1 MCHASQARRHSLRV
15 SMLHRHNQTEL
26 ERQVLRSSFDVRVL
40 TQAQTAYAAA
50 SSVLCG
56 VLALGKRGIPL
67 TLIEP
72 FVAHFYPSKL
82 LQTLFQSWSRL
93 MHPASRRVVQS
104 PDATSSAYFTVSHQ
118 NGLSISIQS
127 ARNLDL
133 VCISYLYERPVFSVL
148 HAFFWVLQGWV
159 ATGGAVRL

>member
-1 MCHASQARRHSLRV
+1 
-15 SMLHRHNQTEL
+15 MLHRHNQTEL

-72 FVAHFYPSKL
+72 FVALS
-82 LQTLFQSWSRL
+82 QLFR
-93 MHPASRRVVQS
+93 HCKRYADGVV
-104 PDATSSAYFTVSHQ
+104 SSI
-118 NGLSISIQS
+118 L
-127 ARNLDL
+127 
-133 VCISYLYERPVFSVL
+133 P
-148 HAFFWVLQGWV
+148 
-159 ATGGAVRL
+159 